1 MQNFYSSTNLIGSG
15 GLNAD
20 DIKML
25 KDSTNCVV
33 DSSKK
38 IFGRAHQGQKV
49 DTCLNGPG
57 LVDNINAEDAG
68 CLFGDPQFPP
78 NSSTI
83 GTRAVR
89 ERWGRPPARH
99 SLVKDGFEAAPGLGA
114 VAEYRRHRLRKDG
127 VSASR
132 GRNSPRH
139 TGGGAEFASASLLL
153 ATSY

>member
-68 CLFGDPQFPP
+68 CLFGIR
-78 NSSTI
+78 SSLRI
-83 GTRAVR
+83 AAPSAPAPCASGGAAHQPGTR
-89 ERWGRPPARH
+89 W
-99 SLVKDGFEAAPGLGA
+99 
-114 VAEYRRHRLRKDG
+114 
-127 VSASR
+127 
-132 GRNSPRH
+132 
-139 TGGGAEFASASLLL
+139 
-153 ATSY
+153 